1 MIRLGLDFDNT
12 LTNYDLLFFTLA
24 LEKKLVPKTLAKS
37 KLAVRDFLR
46 ASKKE
51 REFTLL
57 QGEVYGKRIFEAK
70 QSEGMFKALKKL
82 KKDGINFYIVS
93 HKSKNP
99 YLGPKYDLHDSAM
112 KWLERNNFFSADG
125 LRMSKD
131 NVYFELTKE
140 SKINRIEILG
150 CTHYVDDLPEILML
164 LNNNIKK
171 IHYNPTKNLSY
182 EDKFENLYD
191 WQNISQILNLI

>member
-1 MIRLGLDFDNT
+1 MIKLGLDFDNT
-12 LTNYDLLFFTLA
+12 LTNYDSLFFKLA

>member
-93 HKSKNP
+93 HKSKKP

>member
-1 MIRLGLDFDNT
+1 MIKLGLDFDNT
-12 LTNYDLLFFTLA
+12 LTNYDSLFFKLA

-182 EDKFENLYD
+182 EGKFENLYD
-191 WQNISQILNLI
+191 WQNISQILTLI

>member
-1 MIRLGLDFDNT
+1 MIKLGLDFDNT
-12 LTNYDLLFFTLA
+12 LTNYDSLFFKLA
-24 LEKKLVPKTLAKS
+24 LEKKLVPTTLEKS

-46 ASKKE
+46 DSNKE

-82 KKDGINFYIVS
+82 KKEGIKIYIVS

-112 KWLERNNFFSADG
+112 KWLERNQFFSLEG
-125 LRMSKD
+125 LGMSKD

-150 CTHYVDDLPEILML
+150 CTHYVDDLPEILIL
-164 LNNNIKK
+164 LNKNIKK
-171 IHYNPTKNLSY
+171 IHYNPTKKLSY
-182 EDKFENLYD
+182 ENKFENLFD
-191 WQNISQILNLI
+191 WENINQILNII